1 VFPAAALPAIALA
14 AGATVSAI
22 NPDPGAAGRVAGIQY
37 LIGKAGELLPTLVAT
52 AWG

>member
-14 AGATVSAI
+14 AGATVAAI